1 MLLACLLQSVLS
13 FEWGAGERKHPMS
26 RPPSPTYF
34 STESSR
40 DGDSRCSSSWQWNT
54 LPAHSSCLI
63 STKCILY
70 LCLACPW
77 EASVCTTSVWEQSF
91 CRGSRL
97 QPGSPSSVNQV
108 APFVPLWI
116 DFSVFWQVD
125 LCTEGHRALTVFQSS
140 LGGQLPSVVPA
151 STSALKQG

>member
-1 MLLACLLQSVLS
+1 MLLGCLLQSVLS

-40 DGDSRCSSSWQWNT
+40 DGDSRCSSSWRWSS

-70 LCLACPW
+70 LCLTCPW
-77 EASVCTTSVWEQSF
+77 EAGVCTTSVWEQNF
-91 CRGSRL
+91 CWRSRR
-97 QPGSPSSVNQV
+97 QPAPLSSENQV
-108 APFVPLWI
+108 APFVSLCISSPECWDYRPVPPPPDAVEYFKNNSYRLVPLS
-116 DFSVFWQVD
+116 SV
-125 LCTEGHRALTVFQSS
+125 
-140 LGGQLPSVVPA
+140 
-151 STSALKQG
+151 

>member
-1 MLLACLLQSVLS
+1 
-13 FEWGAGERKHPMS
+13 MS

-40 DGDSRCSSSWQWNT
+40 DGDSRCSSSWRWSA

-70 LCLACPW
+70 LCLTCPW

-91 CRGSRL
+91 CWGSRR
-97 QPGSPSSVNQV
+97 QPGSPSSENQV
-108 APFVPLWI
+108 APFVSLWVSL
-116 DFSVFWQVD
+116 FSGKWTSVQRPQGSYSFPKWPGRTAVF
-125 LCTEGHRALTVFQSS
+125 SS
-140 LGGQLPSVVPA
+140 PCKHFCFEIELKGCWGSQPRLSTASWTGLG
-151 STSALKQG
+151 